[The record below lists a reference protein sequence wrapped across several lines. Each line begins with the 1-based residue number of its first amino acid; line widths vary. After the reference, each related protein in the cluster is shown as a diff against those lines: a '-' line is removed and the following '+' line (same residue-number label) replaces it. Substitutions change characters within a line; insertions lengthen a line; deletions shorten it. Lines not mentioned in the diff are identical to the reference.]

1 MFRSSKRRGG
11 RISGAPGGLFGGLV
25 LGASLFFGTSLLV
38 GCSESPR
45 SEEKPA
51 TDLEAQASIPG
62 AGGESRSAPQDPRP
76 SVVLIVL
83 DTLRA
88 DAVSAYGA
96 VAETTPNLD
105 RLAADGLQYQHAFS
119 PSPWTLPSHATL
131 FTGLDVKDHGVGMGQ
146 QLTLPDSL
154 TTLAEHLRD
163 AGYQTAGFS
172 ENFLVSEKFGLTQGF
187 DRFEWP
193 ELKEILENQAQ
204 GVGRLQ
210 SFNILK
216 RIQDWLK
223 TLDPDKPFF
232 LFVNIYDIHAPYE
245 VDLEN
250 DFLAPGIDPAHAQRI
265 LDRYPM
271 WSSNCS
277 RLPPE
282 EALSVLK
289 SLYLGGVRR
298 ADTKLGEILDSV
310 ASKEGLSPPITVVTS
325 DHGESLGEHKL
336 LGHRF
341 SVRNQTLQI
350 PLFVHGLPEVPPA
363 VLDVPVGL
371 IDMRSSIECWTKTGS
386 CANSI
391 PVVADVSREGDS
403 RKMVSFYSDESV
415 VQEHVGQDGELKE
428 ETSRSSCAPSDLVFG
443 RMASLTDYPMKF
455 IWFESGETF
464 LYDLS
469 WDQGELSDQK
479 SLVPEQAS
487 SMLAE
492 LKQRMPTD
500 DSSGASGSVGEWTVD
515 PESVE
520 ALRELGYVE

>member
-1 MFRSSKRRGG
+1 MFRLLNRRGG
-11 RISGAPGGLFGGLV
+11 RISGSLGGLFGGLV
-25 LGASLFFGTSLLV
+25 LGASLFFGMSLLA
-38 GCSESPR
+38 GCSASPR

-51 TDLEAQASIPG
+51 TNLKAQAFIPG
-62 AGGESRSAPQDPRP
+62 AGGEGGSDAQDPRP
-76 SVVLIVL
+76 SVVLIVM

-96 VAETTPNLD
+96 VTKTTPNLD

-131 FTGLDVKDHGVGMGQ
+131 FTGLDVKDHGVGTGQ
-146 QLTLPDSL
+146 QLTVPDSL

-172 ENFLVSEKFGLTQGF
+172 ENLLVSEKFGLTQGF
-187 DRFEWP
+187 DHFEWP
-193 ELKEILENQAQ
+193 ELKEILKNQAQ
-204 GVGRLQ
+204 GVGRLK

-216 RIQDWLK
+216 RIQNWLK

-232 LFVNIYDIHAPYE
+232 LFVNIYDIHSPYE
-245 VDLEN
+245 VDLAN
-250 DFLAPGIDPAHAQRI
+250 NFLTPDIDPVHAQRI
-265 LDRYPM
+265 VERYPVA
-271 WSSNCS
+271 SSNCS

-298 ADTKLGEILDSV
+298 ADTKLGEILDLM
-310 ASKEGLSPPITVVTS
+310 ASEEGLSPPITVVTS

-363 VLDVPVGL
+363 VLDAPVGL
-371 IDMRSSIECWTKTGS
+371 IDLRSSIECWTQTGS

-391 PVVADVSREGDS
+391 PVVAEASREGAS

-415 VQEHVGQDGELKE
+415 VREHTGQDGEPKE
-428 ETSRSSCAPSDLVFG
+428 DTSRASCAPSDRVFG
-443 RMASLTDYPMKF
+443 RMASLTDYPMKLV
-455 IWFESGETF
+455 WFESGETF

-469 WDQGELSDQK
+469 WDRGELSDQK
-479 SLVPEQAS
+479 SLVPEQATG
-487 SMLAE
+487 MLAE

-500 DSSGASGSVGEWTVD
+500 DSSESSGSVGGWTVD